1 MSQDVNVSWD
11 DFFYYGKQDI
21 RIENQN
27 DLWIGI
33 LNDSRIYLYNRQDS
47 VGIQENLPIG
57 FASYLLLRY
66 NITKWVAYRNSYVVN
81 GKNNTK
87 DRRIAASQDSIDVKF
102 PDQNKYSGKID
113 LSLLYYNFFDLE
125 NPQKT
130 NSVFGG

>member
-66 NITKWVAYRNSYVVN
+66 NITKWIAYRNSYVVN

-102 PDQNKYSGKID
+102 PDQSKYSGKID